1 MRPKQGLLL
10 FITSCLSGCG
20 QMYQGYMKRGVSLL
34 LGFFVILAIA
44 GFLGLGAVAFFL
56 PVVWLYAFFDSYNLR
71 SRILDG
77 TAPQDEY
84 LFGLSEMDSQRMAEL
99 LRRRH
104 SVIGWGLVMIGIYLL
119 YQMLLNQLWWMMGD
133 WFLGDWLYS
142 LLRYDVPRIFR
153 TLSLRHRAARRPHLR
168 RPHRRNPMTK
178 TSEIRQ
184 APAQRR
190 VGTLTLGATL
200 IVAGG
205 VMMVSLFWPEA
216 DLRWAVK
223 ASPLIL
229 ISLGVETLL
238 AARSGSRIKYD
249 WAGMV
254 LCFVLVAA
262 AMCLYTAAWWMAWLP
277 EHGSY
282 FDGSRTGDESSLML
296 DYTAFNGTDFQL
308 LEMESGDVIRM
319 EIVNDQGSVDVSV
332 IEDED
337 REPVFDSE
345 ALATGSYSIEIPR
358 DGSYELWVTGHQ
370 AAGSAYFRRERAA

>member
-1 MRPKQGLLL
+1 
-10 FITSCLSGCG
+10 
-20 QMYQGYMKRGVSLL
+20 
-34 LGFFVILAIA
+34 
-44 GFLGLGAVAFFL
+44 
-56 PVVWLYAFFDSYNLR
+56 
-71 SRILDG
+71 
-77 TAPQDEY
+77 
-84 LFGLSEMDSQRMAEL
+84 
-99 LRRRH
+99 
-104 SVIGWGLVMIGIYLL
+104 
-119 YQMLLNQLWWMMGD
+119 
-133 WFLGDWLYS
+133 
-142 LLRYDVPRIFR
+142 
-153 TLSLRHRAARRPHLR
+153 
-168 RPHRRNPMTK
+168 MTK

-205 VMMVSLFWPEA
+205 VMMVSLSWPEA

-262 AMCLYTAAWWMAWLP
+262 AMCLYAAAWWMAWLP

-308 LEMESGDVIRM
+308 LEMESGDVIRI

>member
-1 MRPKQGLLL
+1 
-10 FITSCLSGCG
+10 
-20 QMYQGYMKRGVSLL
+20 
-34 LGFFVILAIA
+34 
-44 GFLGLGAVAFFL
+44 
-56 PVVWLYAFFDSYNLR
+56 
-71 SRILDG
+71 
-77 TAPQDEY
+77 
-84 LFGLSEMDSQRMAEL
+84 
-99 LRRRH
+99 
-104 SVIGWGLVMIGIYLL
+104 
-119 YQMLLNQLWWMMGD
+119 
-133 WFLGDWLYS
+133 
-142 LLRYDVPRIFR
+142 
-153 TLSLRHRAARRPHLR
+153 
-168 RPHRRNPMTK
+168 MTK

-262 AMCLYTAAWWMAWLP
+262 AMCLYAAAWWMAWLP

-319 EIVNDQGSVDVSV
+319 E
-332 IEDED
+332 DED